1 MPEHLRHDIGNTKV
15 EIVSFLSHEEGEAM
29 YTQAIE
35 SMNGNLDELK
45 DKFCLAFFPMSLII
59 SLPRVIL
66 DFEQHEESI
75 GVA

>member
-1 MPEHLRHDIGNTKV
+1 MLEHLWHDIGNTKV

-45 DKFCLAFFPMSLII
+45 DKFWPAFFPMSCII
-59 SLPRVIL
+59 LYQGQSLTLNSMRRSL
-66 DFEQHEESI
+66 
-75 GVA
+75 